1 MPGSLSDL
9 AAHAQKVLR
18 PGSIVDLKRDF
29 LCTTPIS
36 PPHGDTEKWAL
47 KAKSGI
53 PLEGSTFDGMDK
65 AKAESLAPLGKMT
78 APSDDLRSAFIKF
91 RPVKSATDGQEGALT
106 FDIKYANEYGQ
117 LTTTSVN
124 VGHQIFFPKPG
135 KVHFREMA
143 SLSVV

>member
-1 MPGSLSDL
+1 M
-9 AAHAQKVLR
+9 
-18 PGSIVDLKRDF
+18 RDF

-91 RPVKSATDGQEGALT
+91 RPVKSATDRQEGALT
-106 FDIKYANEYGQ
+106 FDIKYANE
-117 LTTTSVN
+117 L
-124 VGHQIFFPKPG
+124 KD
-135 KVHFREMA
+135 EA
-143 SLSVV
+143 SRRDWLACCFLPWKSGR

>member
-65 AKAESLAPLGKMT
+65 AKAESLAPFGKMT

-91 RPVKSATDGQEGALT
+91 RPVKSATDRQEGALT
-106 FDIKYANEYGQ
+106 FDIKYANE
-117 LTTTSVN
+117 L
-124 VGHQIFFPKPG
+124 KD
-135 KVHFREMA
+135 EA
-143 SLSVV
+143 SRRDWLACCFLPWKSGR